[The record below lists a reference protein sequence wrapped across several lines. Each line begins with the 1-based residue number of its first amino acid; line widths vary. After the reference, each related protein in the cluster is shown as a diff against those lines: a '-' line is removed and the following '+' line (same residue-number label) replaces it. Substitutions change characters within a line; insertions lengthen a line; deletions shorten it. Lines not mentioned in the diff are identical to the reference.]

1 MSYRLIKTSMY
12 ACRHYSYLHHR
23 LTIQSSHYQQN
34 IKDAGNA
41 LYSKKEFAKAATKY
55 TSGISTAGSQAI
67 LGDTACVDLT
77 RTMLANRAACYLEL
91 GQRSSC
97 QENFRL
103 KCFLSGLYHQAADDC
118 LQILEKYPPT
128 DTTSSNMMQ
137 KVYVRLAR
145 SYYRLGRYEEAL
157 SHLDQ
162 GQMSGPAADEVRT
175 LIAQAQSRQKGKD
188 GASALTKE
196 FTYQVKVV
204 GPGDSEEGGLQHP
217 PMEFTEQAP
226 LELCVRNPPEIQGKA
241 FLAKL
246 TAKHHDSI
254 MRMKQWVCWNCPKV
268 AVSFLHNP
276 MSWLNLDP
284 PFVIDFSLPICEN
297 RGTCDR
303 EGREFIQEEMESI
316 QRYHDLRRRLSSGQ

>member
-1 MSYRLIKTSMY
+1 MSAERSGTTTS
-12 ACRHYSYLHHR
+12 AGKRDVVQTNQDLH
-23 LTIQSSHYQQN
+23 N

-91 GQRSSC
+91 
-97 QENFRL
+97 
-103 KCFLSGLYHQAADDC
+103 GLYHQAADDC

-246 TAKHHDSI
+246 TAKHHASI

-268 AVSFLHNP
+268 AVSLLHNP